1 MKKRISVIIS
11 LALVCTC
18 FLLASCAKNT
28 SQKDSKNEKAN
39 LPISVISREEGS
51 GTREA
56 FIELF
61 EIEEKD
67 ENGNKTDRT
76 TESAEITNNT
86 AVMLSTVSQ
95 NKNAIGYVSLGSL
108 NDSVKALKIDGEE
121 PTVENVKS
129 GAYKISRPF
138 NIATKNELSK
148 EAEDFISYIMSADGQ
163 KIVEEAGYIKKDIQN
178 AYSPADNL
186 SGKIVVAGSSSVSPV
201 MEKLAEG
208 YMAIN
213 KGVTIQIQ
221 TSDSTTGMTSA
232 ADGVCDIGM
241 ASRELKDSEKEKGLI
256 SQEIAGDGI
265 AVIVNKE
272 NVLND
277 ISSENVKKIYTGEI
291 TDFSEV
297 K

>member
-1 MKKRISVIIS
+1 MKKKISVIIS

-28 SQKDSKNEKAN
+28 SQKDSKNENAN

-51 GTREA
+51 GTRGA

-108 NDSVKALKIDGEE
+108 NDSVKALKIDGAE

-138 NIATKNELSK
+138 NIATKKELSK

-178 AYSPADNL
+178 VYSPANNL

>member
-1 MKKRISVIIS
+1 MKKKISVIIS

-28 SQKDSKNEKAN
+28 SQKDSKNEKTN

-51 GTREA
+51 GTRGA

-108 NDSVKALKIDGEE
+108 NDSVKALKIDGAE

-138 NIATKNELSK
+138 NIATKKELSK

-178 AYSPADNL
+178 VYSPANNL

>member
-1 MKKRISVIIS
+1 MKKKISVIIS

-51 GTREA
+51 GTRGA

-108 NDSVKALKIDGEE
+108 NDSVKALKIDGAE

-138 NIATKNELSK
+138 NIATKKELSK

-178 AYSPADNL
+178 VYSPANNL

-277 ISSENVKKIYTGEI
+277 IRSENVKKIYTGEI